1 VINFKKILSILISCF
16 FIYLCLKDI
25 PLNNLFNNIQF
36 NIYLLFIAILLLF
49 LINILKAY
57 RFKILLKN
65 YKKKKF
71 HFYFKPIMLRQF
83 FNTVFFFNVGE
94 VITPVIMK
102 KYFKC
107 SYFEGL
113 SILFSERLIDL
124 TVITLIFGI
133 SLLFNDFNLGYQII
147 YSYFLVYFFLIISF
161 LFIVNYKKKIFL
173 IPKNIIE
180 NFVLGYKFSIK
191 NKDIL
196 WISFFLSFTVWV
208 VFILIDLIIFRAF
221 EITNPISTVPNIIFL
236 TGVMVLSQFI
246 PAAPASIGIFN
257 YFVIQTIEFFY
268 NVQGINYDLTI
279 QTELTSISLII
290 LFIYI
295 IPDITWGGY
304 AFYKES
310 LLTLEK
316 IRDHSKR
323 YKK

>member
-1 VINFKKILSILISCF
+1 MINFKKILSILISCF